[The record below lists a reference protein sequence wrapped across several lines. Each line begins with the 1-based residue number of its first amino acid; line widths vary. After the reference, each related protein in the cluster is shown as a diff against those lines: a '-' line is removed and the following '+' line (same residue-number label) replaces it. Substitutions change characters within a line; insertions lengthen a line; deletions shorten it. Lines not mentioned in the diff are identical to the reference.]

1 MVSVI
6 KLNSDVSEALCV
18 CVFLCVHVCMN
29 VTDLR
34 PHFFLCIN
42 EVPVDLKLKIEFFLG
57 VTPC

>member
-1 MVSVI
+1 VGLGGGGGGCM
-6 KLNSDVSEALCV
+6 N
-18 CVFLCVHVCMN
+18 MN

-42 EVPVDLKLKIEFFLG
+42 EVPVDLKLKIEVFLD